1 MPQDAAAARY
11 GGLGAGAWRWIG
23 ALALIA
29 LAAALPFAVSNYHV
43 FELTLVMIYAI
54 AVLGLNILTGYNGQI
69 SLGHGGFF
77 AAGAYTAAILMHR
90 YGVPYWATLPPAGL
104 VCFAL
109 GVLFGLPALRFE
121 GPYLALVTLAM
132 AVATPQLL
140 KYFDTW
146 TGGQQGINLAKVQP
160 PPGLGI
166 DRDRW
171 LYLVVLVVLLLGDA
185 GRRQHAQWPHRAGF
199 CRDPRPSDRGGRHGH
214 RCRPLQDARL
224 RHQYGADRHRRR
236 AVRHRHRL
244 CRTRKLQPVP
254 VAVFPGRLRGRRHCD
269 DQRRDCR
276 WLVHR
281 IRAQPRQ
288 RHFRRRPMGDLWAGD
303 AAAHVRD
310 AARRGRLGRAFA
322 AAISVAPR
330 FEK

>member
-1 MPQDAAAARY
+1 MEKGSAAIARTSVGIERPGTTAA
-11 GGLGAGAWRWIG
+11 GTWRW
-23 ALALIA
+23 AATLLAIA
-29 LAAALPFAVSNYHV
+29 IAVVLPFTLRNYHV

-77 AAGAYTAAILMHR
+77 AAGAYTAAILMHS
-90 YGVPYWATLPPAGL
+90 YGVPYWATLAPAGL

-160 PPGLGI
+160 PPGLG
-166 DRDRW
+166 
-171 LYLVVLVVLLLGDA
+171 
-185 GRRQHAQWPHRAGF
+185 QHAPWPHRAGL
-199 CRDPRPSDRGGRHGH
+199 CRNPRPSDRGGGHGH

-224 RHQYGADRHRRR
+224 RHQYIADRHRRR

-244 CRTRKLQPVP
+244 CRTGKLQPVP
-254 VAVFPGRLRGRRHCD
+254 VAVFPGRLRGRRHCH

-288 RHFRRRPMGDLWAGD
+288 RHFRCRPMGDLWAGD
-303 AAAHVRD
+303 AALHVRY
-310 AARRGRLGRAFA
+310 AARRGRLGRTFA
-322 AAISVAPR
+322 AAVPVAPHSACR
-330 FEK
+330 R